1 MSKFMMI
8 VGILAA
14 ATGVALG
21 LMEVFPKSQAALML
35 YSITMETAVILL
47 IGGLGLIGLGGAIAA
62 SEQSAL
68 ATRELRNWL
77 AGHEANLMPHHEPAA
92 SAPVDDAPFVPV
104 MVAKTAVVVAA
115 AEVVEAAV
123 MPPPPAVERA
133 PDIVKTTT
141 AETIAALEKAKADIS
156 EALGEKFE
164 PEPEPEPLPP
174 PPPPALDDG
183 HHDDLV
189 AEEVVEEEED
199 SDLFVIEEKV
209 IRGKPARVLSDGTV
223 EAETDEGWMR
233 FENLEHL
240 EHLEEYLDA
249 VAPAQP
255 ARKA

>member
-14 ATGVALG
+14 AIGVALG

-77 AGHEANLMPHHEPAA
+77 AGHEANLLQHSEAVVSAPAA
-92 SAPVDDAPFVPV
+92 EEAPFVPV
-104 MVAKTAVVVAA
+104 MVVKVATAAVAAEAIEAVV
-115 AEVVEAAV
+115 E
-123 MPPPPAVERA
+123 PPAVERA
-133 PDIVKTTT
+133 PDLVKTTT

-164 PEPEPEPLPP
+164 PTPP
-174 PPPPALDDG
+174 PPPPPVVVEDDS
-183 HHDDLV
+183 HEDLV
-189 AEEVVEEEED
+189 AEEVVDEEED

-240 EHLEEYLDA
+240 EEYLDA